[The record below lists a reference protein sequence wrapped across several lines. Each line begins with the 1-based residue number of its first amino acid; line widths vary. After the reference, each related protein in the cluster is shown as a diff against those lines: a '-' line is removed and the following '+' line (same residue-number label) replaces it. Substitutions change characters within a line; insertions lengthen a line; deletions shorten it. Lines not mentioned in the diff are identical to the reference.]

1 MGIRPS
7 VTPVIA
13 RSVRTNLPKSIAK
26 RAGIT
31 GWRTEFAEFGC
42 AGYLDRVQRRCA
54 MLPFAIGRF
63 GSISVIQDSR
73 VSFAEQTEKLT
84 PNSRSAYRMM
94 AT

>member
-1 MGIRPS
+1 
-7 VTPVIA
+7 
-13 RSVRTNLPKSIAK
+13 
-26 RAGIT
+26 
-31 GWRTEFAEFGC
+31 
-42 AGYLDRVQRRCA
+42 

-84 PNSRSAYRMM
+84 PNSRSAYRMI